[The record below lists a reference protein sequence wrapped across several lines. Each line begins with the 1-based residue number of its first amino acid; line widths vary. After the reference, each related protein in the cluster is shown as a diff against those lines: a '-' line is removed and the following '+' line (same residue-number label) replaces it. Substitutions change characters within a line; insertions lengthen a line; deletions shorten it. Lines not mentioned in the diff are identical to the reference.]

1 MANFNTDVAGK
12 VGKLGA
18 AGLTKPELYNGK
30 IQWINATVTLPSTAA
45 ANDTITISQPL
56 PIGATVVP
64 DLCTAVCHADPGTA
78 LVIDIGDATDVDR
91 YADGLNL
98 NSGGVVNF
106 CTPAIPD
113 GVKNPLKVTTPAAI
127 IATLMTATDVTN
139 NSKITFRIALL
150 VQD

>member
-1 MANFNTDVAGK
+1 
-12 VGKLGA
+12 
-18 AGLTKPELYNGK
+18 
-30 IQWINATVTLPSTAA
+30 
-45 ANDTITISQPL
+45 
-56 PIGATVVP
+56 
-64 DLCTAVCHADPGTA
+64 
-78 LVIDIGDATDVDR
+78 
-91 YADGLNL
+91 
-98 NSGGVVNF
+98 VNF